1 MWCAERGM
9 CVCMQ
14 KGWRSNLHRARGG
27 RVLEIPPRTTPSPL
41 HSSFSWL
48 PPSRGVCACAPR
60 EAYLTITATLARAPR
75 PRPFFCLWFPR
86 ARPAAVTVHAA
97 HNTRGQS
104 DNRYSPSDAQIGFC
118 ILCGLCAPVY
128 PERQDA
134 RRHEVLFHHRPAAL
148 PCLAPHLSVADR
160 WAGERALSHPRRV
173 PVCACMCLCALCS
186 AGLWRVSGGRVRSR
200 NKKREMAHRPWP
212 VLLAGR
218 RAGHSLYGAAMA
230 YRARVSRAGV
240 QFLQLPLPCGFPH
253 SASIAEGWPVCGV
266 RCVVSCCALLHRR

>member
-1 MWCAERGM
+1 MLVLDQVQPSLPPGNEHHSRMLPRCPGRRHKGLAPEIECCPWIIICGIALLSPIAGCRQFFFSCCVPWKLRCVPVSGSCFLLSPRCADIPAAKPLPSCFPILLVSCSLVYVVRREGYVRVHAEGVAEQFAQGER
-9 CVCMQ
+9 
-14 KGWRSNLHRARGG
+14 G

-86 ARPAAVTVHAA
+86 TCPAAVTVHAA

-134 RRHEVLFHHRPAAL
+134 RRHEVLFHHR
-148 PCLAPHLSVADR
+148 S
-160 WAGERALSHPRRV
+160 
-173 PVCACMCLCALCS
+173 
-186 AGLWRVSGGRVRSR
+186 
-200 NKKREMAHRPWP
+200 
-212 VLLAGR
+212 
-218 RAGHSLYGAAMA
+218 
-230 YRARVSRAGV
+230 
-240 QFLQLPLPCGFPH
+240 
-253 SASIAEGWPVCGV
+253 
-266 RCVVSCCALLHRR
+266 ALLRCPV